1 MDEVGRSA
9 TRPAETLEEDAVF
22 HRPRSVVLVALVVAG
37 VMTLAAG
44 AANAAHRASAATT
57 VEVAVGPDPS
67 YAPYI
72 VGQAKGI
79 FAKYGLSLDLKYFSN
94 GGDMNDA
101 LVAGQI
107 QFSGA
112 GTGTLLPRLST
123 KKDAIIA
130 VTATSGTTFAMAARS
145 NLTKPQDFIGK
156 KLGVVPGTTPE
167 FVWQLFLQKNHI
179 SPNQVQMVYAPPPEL
194 TTALAQG
201 QIDAM
206 YIWQPWPFKATQL
219 SSSVDIFQHSRDVG
233 YLLYFDASGNV
244 EWMKQHPSQTVA
256 FLRGLKDSI
265 AYINGHKDETVSI
278 LSGVMHQSVDATSSQ
293 TADYAYNLQ
302 MPSHGMII
310 DAHAEGTWL
319 ARHHK
324 LDTRT
329 MPWKYAFATKYLAQV
344 LHVKA
349 VSAVLT
355 GKKK

>member
-1 MDEVGRSA
+1 MFSR
-9 TRPAETLEEDAVF
+9 L
-22 HRPRSVVLVALVVAG
+22 RSVAWIVALATVGMA
-37 VMTLAAG
+37 TLVAG
-44 AANAAHRASAATT
+44 AASAAHRARALTT
-57 VEVAVGPDPS
+57 LEVAVGPDPS

-79 FAKYGLSLDLKYFSN
+79 FAKYGLNLDLKYFSN

-101 LVAGQI
+101 LVAGQV

-145 NLTKPQDFIGK
+145 NLTTPQDFIGK
-156 KLGVVPGTTPE
+156 KLGVVPGTTPDY
-167 FVWQLFLQKNHI
+167 VWQLFLQKNHI
-179 SPNQVQMVYAPPPEL
+179 APSQVHMVYAPPPEL

-206 YIWQPWPFKATQL
+206 YIWEPWPYKATQL
-219 SSSVDIFQHSRDVG
+219 SSSVKIFQYSRDVG

-244 EWMKQHPSQTVA
+244 EWMKQHPGQTVA
-256 FLRGLKDSI
+256 LLRGLKDSI
-265 AYINGHKDETVSI
+265 GYINTHRADAVSI
-278 LSGVMHQSVDATSSQ
+278 LANVMHQSVAATASQ
-293 TADYAYNLQ
+293 TGDYTYNLQ
-302 MPSHGMII
+302 MPSHAMIL

-319 ARHHK
+319 ARQRK

-329 MPWKYAFATKYLAQV
+329 MPWKFAFATQYLAHV
-344 LHVKA
+344 LHVKP
-349 VSAVLT
+349 VSAVLAA
-355 GKKK
+355 KKK